1 MLNAPRLLA
10 LARAASEFKNGEQA
24 TTYAADELE
33 LLVEEESPETV
44 AQLAWSTKV
53 DSIPVQN
60 QEATH
65 ALRMLASQDE

>member
-1 MLNAPRLLA
+1 LA
-10 LARAASEFKNGEQA
+10 LARAVAEFKNGEQA

-53 DSIPVQN
+53 DSIRVQN
-60 QEATH
+60 QDATH